1 MRWFVGLVGLF
12 WIIVGISGLVATRK
26 TTLALCNWVKNTRR
40 QTLGLISLIFG
51 VLLLISAS
59 STQAPWFI
67 LALGI
72 IACLKGAAVIL
83 MPAKKL
89 QAIIDWWLAAPE
101 IVYKGWAALL
111 LALGVAMF
119 HIIRRF

>member
-1 MRWFVGLVGLF
+1 VRWFVGLVGLF

-40 QTLGLISLIFG
+40 QTLGLLCLIIG
-51 VLLLISAS
+51 VLLLISAT
-59 STQAPWFI
+59 STQAPWFV

-72 IACLKGAAVIL
+72 IACLKGAMIIL
-83 MPAKKL
+83 MPKKNL
-89 QAIIDWWLAAPE
+89 QAIIGWWLTAPE
-101 IVYKGWAALL
+101 IVYKGWATLS